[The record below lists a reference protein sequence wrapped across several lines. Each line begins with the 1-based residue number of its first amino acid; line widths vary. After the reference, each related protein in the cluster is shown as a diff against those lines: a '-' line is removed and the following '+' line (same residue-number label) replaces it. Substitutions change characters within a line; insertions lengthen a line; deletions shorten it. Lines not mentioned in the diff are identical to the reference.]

1 MPSYTAGGGDLI
13 SSTRWPK
20 LRKYSGARR
29 KITDSLE
36 SWLIL
41 GEANRSLRQWVVGLS
56 LLAIVF
62 WGFFL
67 RVYGAGVQS
76 LWVDEGT
83 SLTAA
88 LGILEDGTPHLLS
101 DVSYWRAPLHTY
113 LISAALFFG
122 PNDEFTA
129 RMPAILFGTA
139 TIIIAF
145 LLGRR
150 LGGTSVGIASAALV
164 AFADIEITWSRQVRM
179 YQQLQFFTLLT
190 LYSYIMAVQQHSRKW
205 IIGTGIS
212 AFGVAAS
219 HMLGFLIVLVI
230 YLHFAFVR
238 LSEVRSKQDLRSL
251 MRPKYLLLVLVGI
264 GVVIVSEWTQ
274 DAVSRSLS
282 GGSSFLDDYLVYLQS
297 NFRFVFFLGSA
308 GLVVWLPYRP
318 REFLV
323 VLLAI
328 ALPLYFVSFH
338 GNIPAFRYL
347 YLVLPLLLIG
357 FPLALLSVPRF
368 LGLTRFRWAG
378 PGLVLAGTLL
388 AVSGSAFTIMPKT
401 HYYLGEYAPQ
411 PDFKAAYAEVSAQMR
426 PTDVIIDAWPT
437 LGRFYLQRSSDYWPV
452 FNTGA
457 NPKDNCLVA
466 GGEREVYGNA
476 QCLTSV
482 SAMRDIVENNPNGWV
497 ILDGFAWR
505 NLSAEYHRY
514 IWDNL
519 TNIPV
524 RLQVDSQFEVMVFRW
539 SRDS

>member
-1 MPSYTAGGGDLI
+1 MSIAQEFTDVAGKVTDTLA
-13 SSTRWPK
+13 RWLTLPE
-20 LRKYSGARR
+20 
-29 KITDSLE
+29 IH
-36 SWLIL
+36 W
-41 GEANRSLRQWVVGLS
+41 SLRRWAVGLS
-56 LLAIVF
+56 LLTIVV

-101 DVSYWRAPLHTY
+101 GVSYWRAPLNTY

-122 PNDEFTA
+122 PNDELTA

-139 TIIIAF
+139 SIIMAF

-164 AFADIEITWSRQVRM
+164 AFAEIEITWSRQARM

-190 LYSYIMAVQQHSRKW
+190 LYTYLMALQQRSRKW
-205 IIGTGIS
+205 VMATGIS
-212 AFGVAAS
+212 ACGVAAS
-219 HMLGFLIVLVI
+219 HVLGFLIVFAI

-238 LSEVRSKQDLRSL
+238 LSQVRSKQDLRSL

-297 NFRFVFFLGSA
+297 NFRFVFFLGSV

-368 LGLTRFRWAG
+368 LGLARFRWVG

-401 HYYLGEYAPQ
+401 HYYLGNFAPQ
-411 PDFKAAYAEVSAQMR
+411 PDFKAGYTEVSAQLR
-426 PTDVIIDAWPT
+426 PSDVIIDAWPT
-437 LGRFYLQRSSDYWPV
+437 LGRFYLGRASDYWPV
-452 FNTGA
+452 FSTGA
-457 NPKDNCLVA
+457 SQTNNCLVA
-466 GGEREVYGNA
+466 GGGSEKSMETHDVCHLSQRFV
-476 QCLTSV
+476 
-482 SAMRDIVENNPNGWV
+482 MW
-497 ILDGFAWR
+497 WR
-505 NLSAEYHRY
+505 TTR
-514 IWDNL
+514 
-519 TNIPV
+519 V
-524 RLQVDSQFEVMVFRW
+524 VG
-539 SRDS
+539 